1 MSQLRPYDE
10 EADFW
15 DNLDTGELMGD
26 DGEWLQLDTP
36 CRRAVRVAILPEIVD
51 ELASRAR
58 LQGVSVETLANA
70 FLIEY
75 LRKVSPSLSPAAD

>member
-1 MSQLRPYDE
+1 MPQFKSYEE
-10 EADFW
+10 EANFW
-15 DNLDTGELMGD
+15 DNLDTGELMDD
-26 DGEWLQLDTP
+26 DGEWLKLETP
-36 CRRAVRVAILPEIVD
+36 LRRAVRVAILPEIVD
-51 ELASRAR
+51 ELAARAR